1 MECRVAIDVG
11 GTFTDFVTLRD
22 GEIVTVK
29 TLTNP
34 TRPAQVI
41 RDVLSSMECAPSE
54 VVHATTLATNA
65 LLGQEKLDLPRTAL
79 LTTKGFRDVVEI
91 GRQNR
96 PRLYDLY
103 FQKPRQLVPRE
114 LRIEVD
120 ERVDAQGN
128 VLREVREEEIEA
140 ISEMLRKEGVKS
152 VAVSYLHSY
161 LNPDNEERTGR
172 VLSRHFRY
180 VSLSSRVSPEPR
192 EYERTSTTLVNAV
205 LMPLISSYLE
215 ELRFIP
221 NLYIM
226 SSSGGLVDVEEAT
239 SRPVQLVESGPA
251 SGVVASASLFPGQVI
266 SFDMGGTTAK
276 AGVVLDGRFEIT
288 TEYEVGGE
296 VHYGR
301 VVKGS
306 GYPIRF
312 PFVDLAEVSAGGGTV
327 IWRDEAGAL
336 RVGPVSAGAD
346 PGPMCYGRGGE
357 KPTITDANLV
367 LGRVGEFLAGG
378 LKLNR
383 ELAMRGLSFLGDP
396 HEVSKEALE
405 LVNLEMA
412 RAIRLVTVERG
423 LDPSGFTLVAFGG
436 AGPQHALYLA
446 EELGIRTVKVPPYP
460 GLFSAMGLLLA
471 DWRFEARKSYPQD
484 LEAEFAQLERS
495 LAERLRGKVDL
506 FLRYADVRYQGQGW
520 ELTVPVSDVGDVR
533 RVFEEA
539 HKSIYGFVMGDRDIE
554 VVTIRVFAIRRRPVQ
569 IRVSF
574 GEVDRPRERRRVLL
588 DDDWVNVD
596 VYVRERLP
604 RGFRVRGPAIVEE
617 FSSTT
622 LVKDGWEA
630 VVEDSITMVR
640 P

>member
-128 VLREVREEEIEA
+128 VLRKVREEEIEA
-140 ISEMLRKEGVKS
+140 ISERLRKEGVKS

-205 LMPLISSYLE
+205 LMPFISSYLE

-296 VHYGR
+296 VHHGR

-520 ELTVPVSDVGDVR
+520 ELTVPVSDSSEIR
-533 RVFEEA
+533 RIFDEK
-539 HKSIYGFVMGDRDIE
+539 HLSTYGFVLDREIE
-554 VVTIRVFAIRRRPVQ
+554 IVTIRVFAVRRRPLSLS
-569 IRVSF
+569 IRF
-574 GEVDRPRERRRVLL
+574 GQGDAPTGRRRVFL
-588 DDDWVNVD
+588 DEEWAEVNV
-596 VYVRERLP
+596 YTREKLR
-604 RGFRVRGPAIVEE
+604 RGFKVKGPAIIEE

-622 LVKDGWEA
+622 VVRDGWEA
-630 VVEDSITMVR
+630 TIDDSITLVR